1 MFFAGSG
8 EYPAAGLFS
17 DGHLIMI
24 IGCILLLTLLIKI
37 TLWKKI
43 DKPII
48 VIRVISL
55 IVLLLEILKL
65 LWGTNVGRYSDWYD
79 YLPLWFCSLFIPL
92 SICAG
97 ICRGKIQHIALTFLF
112 YGGIIG
118 GIAYLLFPTTSIGRY
133 PVFHFITFHSMFYH
147 VLMIYTG
154 FFVIYYQF
162 IKPNI
167 KDLKWYLIITTVFCI
182 ISYITNYY
190 LDTNYMFLSNYSNNP
205 VLKKLYELTG
215 KFYPLALTIIQNVG
229 TFMISLAGYKIAMYF
244 KNKVILEKC
253 IDN

>member
-1 MFFAGSG
+1 
-8 EYPAAGLFS
+8 
-17 DGHLIMI
+17 
-24 IGCILLLTLLIKI
+24 
-37 TLWKKI
+37 
-43 DKPII
+43 
-48 VIRVISL
+48 
-55 IVLLLEILKL
+55 
-65 LWGTNVGRYSDWYD
+65 
-79 YLPLWFCSLFIPL
+79 
-92 SICAG
+92 
-97 ICRGKIQHIALTFLF
+97 
-112 YGGIIG
+112 
-118 GIAYLLFPTTSIGRY
+118 
-133 PVFHFITFHSMFYH
+133 MFYH

-182 ISYITNYY
+182 ISYIINYY

-205 VLKKLYELTG
+205 VLKELYEITG